1 MARLNNPRFPHT
13 CRIYRTMSGSQPA
26 SEDPDVDEWDES
38 SATETEVYRG
48 KCRSYNLNTTSDRG
62 EVITNIRVLALP
74 VKQDEWTVDSAP
86 HKDDR
91 VCVDKLAFSEEGV
104 VIDVRPNNLG
114 TDILWRYNG

>member
-1 MARLNNPRFPHT
+1 
-13 CRIYRTMSGSQPA
+13 MSGLQTA

-38 SATETEVYRG
+38 AAVETEVYGG

-74 VKQDEWTVDSAP
+74 VKQDEWTADSVP

-91 VCVDKLAFSEEGV
+91 VHVDKFAFSEEGV